1 MKRLAA
7 AVLFLLACAPALAA
21 QGDEPRVNGDP
32 ERARFVTADIDN
44 FWRAYDLAA
53 REPDSARRVALYQR
67 EYLDRGSPGLK
78 DFIRLR
84 IKSAEDLVAAIA
96 RQPKYYAAIRPGTLR
111 VREMEEETR
120 EAFRRFEALY
130 PDAVFPDVY
139 FLIGVSNT
147 GGTTSGSG
155 LLIGTE
161 MYGQAP
167 GVPQDE
173 LPGWMKAALKPIE
186 SLPAI
191 VAHESCHFNQKLP
204 PQKTVLDK
212 AIQEG
217 SCDLIGELIAGE
229 IINVPQHAYA
239 NPREAELWR
248 EFEADMDST
257 AIRKW
262 FYNGATSKDRPA
274 DLGYFMGYKIAQAY
288 HAGAADKRQAV
299 REILN
304 VQDYRD
310 FLARSRY
317 RAKFTR

>member
-1 MKRLAA
+1 MKRLFV
-7 AVLFLLACAPALAA
+7 AVLFLLACAPSAAA
-21 QGDEPRVNGDP
+21 QAERPGVNGDP
-32 ERARFVTADIDN
+32 ERARFVTTDVDH

-53 REPDSARRVALYQR
+53 REPDRARRVAIYQR

-78 DFIRLR
+78 DFVRLR
-84 IKSAEDLVAAIA
+84 IKSAEELVAAIE
-96 RQPKYYAAIRPGTLR
+96 RQPRYYAAIRPGTLR
-111 VREMEEETR
+111 VREMEEEMR
-120 EAFRRFEALY
+120 GAFRRFEALY

-173 LPGWMKAALKPIE
+173 LPGWMKTALKPIE

-191 VAHESCHFNQKLP
+191 VAHESCHFNQKLGEER
-204 PQKTVLDK
+204 TLLAK

-217 SCDLIGELIAGE
+217 SCDLIGELMAGE
-229 IINVPQHAYA
+229 IITAPQHAWA

-248 EFEADMDST
+248 EFEAEMDST
-257 AIRKW
+257 GIRKW
-262 FYNGATSKDRPA
+262 FYNGATSQDRPA
-274 DLGYFMGYKIAQAY
+274 DLGYYVGYKVSQAY
-288 HAGAADKRQAV
+288 HARAADKRQAV
-299 REILN
+299 RDILN
-304 VQDYRD
+304 VRDYRD
-310 FLARSRY
+310 FLARSGY
-317 RAKFTR
+317 REKFAK